1 MIYLRTTP
9 AVYEQARAQMDAA
22 RGLPANG
29 QITSFSP
36 AISAPADAQGRV
48 MLGLRNSDLTA
59 HGAQDLLEQLLA
71 SGAVEEINESTYL
84 SAMPAVAP

>member
-1 MIYLRTTP
+1 MIYLRTTLD
-9 AVYEQARAQMDAA
+9 VYEQARASMDAA

-29 QITSFSP
+29 QLTSFCP
-36 AISAPADAQGRV
+36 AATASRDAQGRV

-84 SAMPAVAP
+84 SAMPAITP